1 MSNYSRVIQK
11 PMGVRKMEIY
21 AKMTVLTRKMM
32 MRQEMCGYY
41 PIFTQ
46 TSMMSW
52 ARLSLQLSDWS
63 NSGTPKIGCLP
74 SGKLT

>member
-1 MSNYSRVIQK
+1 MSNYWRVIQK
-11 PMGVRKMEIY
+11 LMDVRKMEIY

-41 PIFTQ
+41 HMFTQ
-46 TSMMSW
+46 TSLMSW

-63 NSGTPKIGCLP
+63 NFSAPL
-74 SGKLT
+74 KLDAYPLVN